1 MKKEQFGFVVS
12 LAVALLLGAADA
24 HAQMS
29 ETDALQQLRADI
41 QTNRQGVLAANLG
54 LTDAEGAAFWPL
66 YREYRNEVARGGD
79 RVQKMIQDFARVYDT
94 ATAEQAK
101 ALVDEMMAVEKANL
115 AVKEAYLPKFRKL
128 LPEVKVA
135 RFLQIE
141 NKVDAVVKAG
151 LAADMPLIG
160 TTSH

>member
-1 MKKEQFGFVVS
+1 MRTKTFSVLVILTVV
-12 LAVALLLGAADA
+12 LGVGARDSP
-24 HAQMS
+24 AQMS

-41 QTNRQGVLAANLG
+41 QADRQAVVAANLK
-54 LTDAEGAAFWPL
+54 LTDAEGAAFWPV
-66 YREYRNEVARGGD
+66 YREYRGEIAKVGD
-79 RVQKMIQDFARVYDT
+79 RLQKLIQDYARVYDT

-101 ALVDEMMAVEKANL
+101 LLVDEMMAIQRADL
-115 AVKEAYLPKFRKL
+115 TVKEAFLPRLRKV
-128 LPEVKVA
+128 LPEIKVA

-141 NKVDAVVKAG
+141 NELDAVTRLG

>member
-1 MKKEQFGFVVS
+1 MTGRTLS
-12 LAVALLLGAADA
+12 ALAILAVILVVGAPDA
-24 HAQMS
+24 AAQVS

-41 QTNRQGVLAANLG
+41 QADRQAVVAANLK
-54 LTDAEGAAFWPL
+54 LTDAEGAAFWPV
-66 YREYRNEVARGGD
+66 YREYRGEMAKVGD
-79 RVQKMIQDFARVYDT
+79 RLQKLIQDYARVYDT

-101 ALVDEMMAVEKANL
+101 PLVDEMMAIERAGL
-115 AVKEAYLPKFRKL
+115 TVKETYLPKLRKV

-141 NKVDAVVKAG
+141 NELDAVIRLG

-160 TTSH
+160 TTE

>member
-1 MKKEQFGFVVS
+1 MKKETFSLVVI
-12 LAVALLLGAADA
+12 LAVALLLGAANA
-24 HAQMS
+24 PAQMS
-29 ETDALQQLRADI
+29 ETDALQQLRANILAD
-41 QTNRQGVLAANLG
+41 RQAVVAANLG

-66 YREYRNEVARGGD
+66 YREYRGELAKGGD
-79 RVQKMIQDFARVYDT
+79 RLQKMIQDFARVYDT

-101 ALVDEMMAVEKANL
+101 ALVDEMFAIQKL
-115 AVKEAYLPKFRKL
+115 DLTVKESYLPRFRKV

-141 NKVDAVVKAG
+141 NKVDAVVKLG

-160 TTSH
+160 TTPH

>member
-1 MKKEQFGFVVS
+1 MNDKRFS
-12 LAVALLLGAADA
+12 IMLLLVACLVAGGANAT
-24 HAQMS
+24 AQMS

-41 QTNRQGVLAANLG
+41 QADRQAVTALNLK

-66 YREYRNEVARGGD
+66 YREYRAELAKGGD
-79 RVQKMIQDFARVYDT
+79 RLQKMIQDYARVYDT

-101 ALVDEMMAVEKANL
+101 ALTDEMLAILKADL

-135 RFLQIE
+135 RFFQIE
-141 NKVDAVVKAG
+141 NKFDAIIRVG

-160 TTSH
+160 TTE

>member
-1 MKKEQFGFVVS
+1 
-12 LAVALLLGAADA
+12 
-24 HAQMS
+24 MS

-41 QTNRQGVLAANLG
+41 QADRQAVVAANLG

-66 YREYRNEVARGGD
+66 YREYRGELAKGGD
-79 RVQKMIQDFARVYDT
+79 RLQKMIQDFARVYDT
-94 ATAEQAK
+94 ATTEQAK
-101 ALVDEMMAVEKANL
+101 ALVDEMFAIQKL
-115 AVKEAYLPKFRKL
+115 DLTVKESYLPRFRKV

-141 NKVDAVVKAG
+141 NKVDAVVKLG

-160 TTSH
+160 TTPH

>member
-1 MKKEQFGFVVS
+1 MKTTKLTIV
-12 LAVALLLGAADA
+12 AIIAAALLCGVTDA
-24 HAQMS
+24 RAQMS

-41 QTNRQGVLAANLG
+41 QANRQAVLAANLG

-66 YREYRNEVARGGD
+66 YREYRNEVAKGGD

-94 ATAEQAK
+94 ATAQQAR
-101 ALVDEMMAVEKANL
+101 ALVDEMMAIEKANL
-115 AVKEAYLPKFRKL
+115 AVKEAYLPKFRTV

-135 RFLQIE
+135 RLLQLE
-141 NKVDAVVKAG
+141 NKIDAVVRVG

-160 TTSH
+160 TTAH

>member
-1 MKKEQFGFVVS
+1 VKSTRFSIV
-12 LAVALLLGAADA
+12 LLLAACLIAGAANA
-24 HAQMS
+24 TAQMS

-41 QTNRQGVLAANLG
+41 QADRQAVTAVNLK

-66 YREYRNEVARGGD
+66 YREYRAEVAKGGD
-79 RVQKMIQDFARVYDT
+79 RLQKMIQDFARVYDT

-101 ALVDEMMAVEKANL
+101 PLVDEMMAIQRAEL
-115 AVKEAYLPKFRKL
+115 TVKETFLPKFRKV

-141 NKVDAVVKAG
+141 NKFDAIIRLG
-151 LAADMPLIG
+151 LANDIPLIG
-160 TTSH
+160 TTE